1 MARCSLTQSLPVIK
15 RSLGKFARTMVC
27 ASAAASLLA
36 AGTLTPAVAQQANK
50 LPLVRDAETEALLRD
65 YAKPIFAAAG
75 VENTQV
81 DIILVNNKGFNAFV
95 PDARRMFINL
105 GVILDA
111 ETPGEV
117 IGVIA
122 HETGHIAGNHLAR
135 LREAYSRAQII
146 AVIGALLGAGAI
158 AAGASSGSSGISQG
172 GAGALTAG
180 AGIGQRTLLSYQRGE
195 EASADRAALTY
206 LEKTRQSAKGMLKTF
221 SRFADQALFSSQY
234 VDPYALS
241 HPLPRERFNA
251 LESLA
256 QKSKYF
262 DTPAPPALQARHDLV
277 RAKILAFTS
286 HPSSVERAY
295 PRSDN
300 SLPAQYARAVVA
312 TQSRQGDKAA
322 KLIDA
327 LIRQQ
332 PGNPYFY
339 ELKGQALLESGKP
352 RAAIEPFRKA
362 VSLRQNDGQLL
373 IWLGFALVASN
384 DNSLLPEAERVLK
397 TGLQIDSNSPI
408 GFSQLAIA
416 ASRQGKVAEAD
427 LATAQGL
434 MARGDLE
441 GAKRYAKRAKL
452 NLKTGSRP
460 WVQADDILSY
470 KPPRLTR

>member
-1 MARCSLTQSLPVIK
+1 MAKSSLTQSLSVIK
-15 RSLGKFARTMVC
+15 RSLSKFARTMV
-27 ASAAASLLA
+27 AISAAASLLS
-36 AGTLTPAVAQQANK
+36 AGMPTPVLAQQGK

-75 VENTQV
+75 IPNAQV

-95 PDARRMFINL
+95 PDSRRMFINL

-122 HETGHIAGNHLAR
+122 HETGHIAGNHLSR
-135 LREAYSRAQII
+135 LRDAYSRAQII
-146 AVIGALLGAGAI
+146 SVIGALLGAGAI
-158 AAGASSGSSGISQG
+158 AAGASSGSSGITTG
-172 GAGALTAG
+172 GAGAITAG
-180 AGIGQRTLLSYQRGE
+180 AGIGQRSLLSYQRGE
-195 EASADRAALTY
+195 EATADRAALTY
-206 LEKTRQSAKGMLKTF
+206 LEKTGQSGKGMLKTF
-221 SRFADQALFSSQY
+221 SRFADQALFSAQY
-234 VDPYALS
+234 ADPYALS

-251 LESLA
+251 LEELVS
-256 QKSKYF
+256 KSKYF
-262 DTPAPPALQARHDLV
+262 NTPAPPALQARHDLV
-277 RAKILAFTS
+277 RAKLLAFTS
-286 HPSSVERAY
+286 HPSTVERAY

-312 TQSRQGDKAA
+312 SQSRQGAKAA

-327 LIRQQ
+327 LLRQQ
-332 PGNPYFY
+332 PNNPYFY

-352 RAAIEPFRKA
+352 RDAIGPFRKA
-362 VSLRQNDGQLL
+362 VALRPNDGQLL

-384 DNSLLPEAERVLK
+384 DASLLPEAERVLK

-416 ASRQGKVAEAD
+416 ASRQGKGAEAD

-441 GAKRYAKRAKL
+441 GAKRYAKRAKI
-452 NLKTGSRP
+452 NLKTGSRG